1 MTNDWIMKNSY
12 SVPPSASRLTHSL
25 RDVGYD
31 FQSAIADLVDNS
43 ITAGARTVEITI
55 SFAGTDSY
63 VSIADDGRGMTA
75 NQLHE
80 ALRFGSRQV
89 YEQGDLGRYG
99 LGLKT
104 ASLSQARAVSVM
116 SRADN
121 AKTTTIRSL
130 DLDLISQWDEWLIVD
145 PGPTETA
152 ARSRALVEAGFRTV
166 VTWDRLDRVL
176 PERNPEG
183 GWAKRR
189 IDGLTDKTEAHLSM
203 VFHRFL
209 ADTKRLVIR
218 VNGKALEPWDPFGR
232 AEKRTKE
239 LTPMSFEVESPN
251 GSLGEVRLERF
262 ILPARGQFSSP
273 QAFDA
278 LSGPLKW
285 NRQQGL
291 YFYRADRLVQWG
303 GWAGA
308 RAIDEHTKLA
318 RAALSFD
325 TDLDDLFNTN
335 VAKMRVSLPANI
347 RQRVAPSI
355 SELCQQAGLAYRRAN
370 RNHAL
375 RDVSLTGPGADGEAL
390 FALRVAALASG
401 DAQALERVLT
411 QLRKDNPEMAER
423 LGA

>member
-1 MTNDWIMKNSY
+1 MKNSY

-43 ITAGARTVEITI
+43 VTAGASIVDIRVV
-55 SFAGTDSY
+55 FAGSESF
-63 VSIADDGRGMTA
+63 VSIADNGSGMTA
-75 NQLHE
+75 NSLHE
-80 ALRFGSRQV
+80 ALRFGSRQT
-89 YEQGDLGRYG
+89 YGQGDLGRYG

-104 ASLSQARAVSVM
+104 ASLSQARALTVVSRTGQ
-116 SRADN
+116 S
-121 AKTTTIRSL
+121 KTATARCL
-130 DLDLISQWDEWLIVD
+130 DLDLISEWDEWLIVD
-145 PGPTETA
+145 PGPSSAVA
-152 ARSRALVEAGFRTV
+152 ASKKLLERGFSTV

-176 PERNPEG
+176 PERNPDG

-189 IDGLTDKTEAHLSM
+189 IEGMTEKTKAHLSM

-209 ADTKRLVIR
+209 SRDTPLVIR
-218 VNGKALEPWDPFGR
+218 INDEPLQPWDPFGR
-232 AEKRTKE
+232 SEARTKQ
-239 LTPMSFEVESPN
+239 LTPMTFEVEGPD
-251 GSLGEVRLERF
+251 GTMGLVRLERF

-318 RAALSFD
+318 RASLSFD

-335 VAKMRVSLPANI
+335 VAKMRVSLPSSI
-347 RQRVAPSI
+347 KQRLTPSI

-375 RDVSLTGPGADGEAL
+375 RDISLVGATADSEAL

-401 DAQALERVLT
+401 DAQALERVLE
-411 QLRKDNPEMAER
+411 QLRRDNPEMADR

>member
-1 MTNDWIMKNSY
+1 
-12 SVPPSASRLTHSL
+12 
-25 RDVGYD
+25 
-31 FQSAIADLVDNS
+31 
-43 ITAGARTVEITI
+43 
-55 SFAGTDSY
+55 
-63 VSIADDGRGMTA
+63 MTA
-75 NQLHE
+75 NALHE
-80 ALRFGSRQV
+80 ALRFGSRQT
-89 YEQGDLGRYG
+89 YSRGDLGRYG

-104 ASLSQARAVSVM
+104 ASLSQARAVTVM
-116 SRADN
+116 SRPTPSSKAT
-121 AKTTTIRSL
+121 ARSL

-145 PGPTETA
+145 PGTTITVN
-152 ARSRALVEAGFRTV
+152 RSRDLLERGHSTV
-166 VTWDRLDRVL
+166 VTWERLDRVL

-183 GWAKRR
+183 GWARR
-189 IDGLTDKTEAHLSM
+189 RVEGVTERTKSHLSM

-209 ADTKRLVIR
+209 SRDNPLTIK
-218 VNGKALEPWDPFGR
+218 VNGKKLTPWDPFGR
-232 AEKRTKE
+232 TEVRTKV
-239 LTPMSFEVESPN
+239 LTPMAFEVETPAGTV
-251 GSLGEVRLERF
+251 GSIRLDRY
-262 ILPARGQFSSP
+262 ILPARGQFSTP

-335 VAKMRVSLPANI
+335 VAKMRVSLPAEI
-347 RQRVAPSI
+347 KQRLTPSI
-355 SELCQQAGLAYRRAN
+355 SELCQQAGLVYRRAN
-370 RNHAL
+370 RNHTL
-375 RDVSLTGPGADGEAL
+375 KDVSLPGADASEAL

-401 DAQALERVLT
+401 ETQALERVLD
-411 QLRKDNPEMAER
+411 QLRKDNPEMADR